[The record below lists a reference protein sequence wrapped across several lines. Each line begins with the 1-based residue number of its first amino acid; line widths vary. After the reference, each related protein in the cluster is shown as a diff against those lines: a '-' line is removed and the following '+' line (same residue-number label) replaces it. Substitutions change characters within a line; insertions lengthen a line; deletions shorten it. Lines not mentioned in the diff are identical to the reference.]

1 MPRMT
6 STALRDENKVGIKHV
21 NKNALSRLLKI
32 IFSDHRGALIVVMV
46 CILITVFTNVANSM
60 FLSTLIDDYITPM
73 LASGQP
79 GLLRSGPCH
88 CHYDRHLCCRY
99 SGFLYLSAADGLC
112 DPGHHEE
119 DP

>member
-1 MPRMT
+1 
-6 STALRDENKVGIKHV
+6 
-21 NKNALSRLLKI
+21 
-32 IFSDHRGALIVVMV
+32 MV

-73 LASGQP
+73 LVSGSRDFS
-79 GLLRSGPCH
+79 GL
-88 CHYDRHLCCRY
+88 DRAITTMIGIYAARY